1 DEECIIGAGDM
12 DDDECERIQLKD
24 EDSLVLN
31 DYFKVTF
38 GGFFAVTVINCLI
51 MAFGFLTFGGHSKGV
66 ILNNYSTFDTGATI
80 CRFLTAISVIGGYP
94 FLISACRSEFLEL
107 WHLRSGKT
115 RATRQFE
122 KRTTMVMLLTLT
134 LASMVISNAGF
145 VIGLVGAIMGSA
157 MVYIF
162 PSILHLAY
170 TGKMATKRRR
180 IRFERMV
187 SRFLIVFGVGAALA
201 GGSVS
206 IISNFFPHLL
216 SA

>member
-1 DEECIIGAGDM
+1 
-12 DDDECERIQLKD
+12 LKD
-24 EDSLVLN
+24 ENALVLQ

-38 GGFFAVTVINCLI
+38 GGFFAATVINCLI
-51 MAFGFLTFGGHSKGV
+51 MAFGFLTFGGNSNGV
-66 ILNNYSTFDTGATI
+66 ILNNYSTLDTGATI
-80 CRFLTAISVIGGYP
+80 CRFLTAVSVIGGYP
-94 FLISACRSEFLEL
+94 FLVSACRSEFLVL

-122 KRTTMVMLLTLT
+122 ERTTLVMLLTLT

-170 TGKMATKRRR
+170 TGKMVSPKRKR

-187 SRFLIVFGVGAALA
+187 SRLLIVFGIGAALA
-201 GGSVS
+201 GGSVA
-206 IISNFFPHLL
+206 IISNFFPQLL